1 MVTFFNG
8 IIKNYDQI
16 TLREV
21 WEHSEN
27 NSNRADGGVG
37 STPEFNRKGENGG
50 GSSSTNME
58 KLKVTMTVCEYS
70 PLKGYL
76 VVGGVEGMMFFYDM
90 QTKLKI

>member
-8 IIKNYDQI
+8 VIKNYDQI
-16 TLREV
+16 TLKEV

-27 NSNRADGGVG
+27 NRGGNNEGNSESG
-37 STPEFNRKGENGG
+37 STGD
-50 GSSSTNME
+50 ME

-90 QTKLKI
+90 QTKLKILQ

>member
-8 IIKNYDQI
+8 VIKNYDQI
-16 TLREV
+16 TLKEV

-27 NSNRADGGVG
+27 NRGVG
-37 STPEFNRKGENGG
+37 GNNEDNSE
-50 GSSSTNME
+50 SSSNGDME

-90 QTKLKI
+90 QTKLKILQ